1 MVWTNVTGRGEFK
14 SQVLTVSV
22 VIIILVQVYC
32 LKSKG
37 SKKEIQKSTVRSNGG
52 AVKRWFVWKET
63 RKNEKKGLVP
73 VVMPTLLLLRPMKRA
88 GPGSHLPLRSNNKGK
103 LMQT

>member
-1 MVWTNVTGRGEFK
+1 M
-14 SQVLTVSV
+14 SV

-52 AVKRWFVWKET
+52 VVKRWFARKET

-73 VVMPTLLLLRPMKRA
+73 AVMPTLLLL
-88 GPGSHLPLRSNNKGK
+88 
-103 LMQT
+103 